1 MESGETIIVNCDCNL
16 DSITQ
21 YLSEISQTLN
31 SIENIGQELLD
42 ILKTGAV
49 DSIAALLLILV
60 GFETMRLIRAWMKGG
75 HNRNDGY
82 NH

>member
-1 MESGETIIVNCDCNL
+1 MESGETIIINCDCNL

-31 SIENIGQELLD
+31 SIEDIEQELLD
-42 ILKTGAV
+42 FLQTGAV
-49 DSIAALLLILV
+49 DTISALLLILV
-60 GFETMRLIRAWMKGG
+60 GFEIMRLVRAWMKGG

>member
-1 MESGETIIVNCDCNL
+1 MDSGETIIVNCDCNL

-31 SIENIGQELLD
+31 AIEDIGQKLLD
-42 ILKTGAV
+42 FLQTGAV
-49 DSIAALLLILV
+49 DSISALLLVLV
-60 GFETMRLIRAWMKGG
+60 SFEIMRLVRAWMKGG

-82 NH
+82 NR